1 MDLSSLSKIKDIN
14 DRYKDCIKSALIMRK
29 YFENL
34 LVIVREF
41 ANGVITTINKSRP
54 IPEFEDPTNIANN
67 TNHFMEF

>member
-1 MDLSSLSKIKDIN
+1 
-14 DRYKDCIKSALIMRK
+14 MRK